1 MKADKQISLHR
12 TAGQDSTWKM
22 TPPQYNPRA
31 EGLLEQEDPQPRG
44 AGKMQ
49 RKLNRVRFESRP
61 RKRQRPMPEDPI
73 IVAYSDEDEGDD
85 PLIIVAGLEG
95 DNEQKDQEVEHTR
108 EEEPPQSPPEE
119 EKGSL
124 PYAYTP
130 RSPPYPPP
138 EDEDWDTKGMP
149 ELVDIEEDQDTV
161 TVVPA
166 DQNADKDFFK
176 DSARQ
181 SEVKQKYDSEIKQ
194 APWTPQNASDNQPDN
209 HSDDHSDN
217 PLMKLGDLIPK
228 ATPVYEGFWK
238 NSDMDILSR
247 LDVASEELKA
257 KRRNNQKKT
266 PEESTPKEQNKI
278 DTEDPHPNRPAS
290 PSIQMST
297 QDDLRD
303 NLEDTMS
310 NVPVEPVTPQTG
322 PPKVIPPT
330 PYSEHDLV
338 APPPQIPT
346 NFRIKLKSVAKMRT
360 GPPPQKAKMLVDL
373 VTGPKLIIQKLT
385 PEEVQ
390 ELTLPPAEAAN
401 LQN

>member
-1 MKADKQISLHR
+1 MEHD
-12 TAGQDSTWKM
+12 
-22 TPPQYNPRA
+22 PR
-31 EGLLEQEDPQPRG
+31 PNG
-44 AGKMQ
+44 AGKIQ
-49 RKLNRVRFESRP
+49 RKINKVRFESRP
-61 RKRQRPMPEDPI
+61 RKRQRPMPEENDDPV
-73 IVAYSDEDEGDD
+73 IVAYSDEEGED
-85 PLIIVAGLEG
+85 PIIVVAGLEG
-95 DNEQKDQEVEHTR
+95 DIEQKDQEEGHTR
-108 EEEPPQSPPEE
+108 EEEPPQSPPKE
-119 EKGSL
+119 EKGSM

-138 EDEDWDTKGMP
+138 EDKDWDTEGMP
-149 ELVDIEEDQDTV
+149 ELVDIDEDPDTV

-166 DQNADKDFFK
+166 NQNADKDFFK
-176 DSARQ
+176 DSERE
-181 SEVKQKYDSEIKQ
+181 SEVKQKYNSEIKQ
-194 APWTPQNASDNQPDN
+194 APWTPQTDSDNHPDT

-217 PLMKLGDLIPK
+217 TLTKIGDLIPK

-238 NSDMDILSR
+238 NSDDDILSR

-257 KRRNNQKKT
+257 KRRNNQKET
-266 PEESTPKEQNKI
+266 PEESAPEEQNKI
-278 DTEDPHPNRPAS
+278 DVEDPHPDRPAS

-303 NLEDTMS
+303 KLEDTMS
-310 NVPVEPVTPQTG
+310 NIPMEPVTPQTG

-338 APPPQIPT
+338 APPPPILT

-373 VTGPKLIIQKLT
+373 VTGPKLIIWKLT
-385 PEEVQ
+385 PEEVW
-390 ELTLPPAEAAN
+390 ELSLPPDEAAK

>member
-1 MKADKQISLHR
+1 
-12 TAGQDSTWKM
+12 
-22 TPPQYNPRA
+22 
-31 EGLLEQEDPQPRG
+31 
-44 AGKMQ
+44 
-49 RKLNRVRFESRP
+49 
-61 RKRQRPMPEDPI
+61 MPKDPI

-95 DNEQKDQEVEHTR
+95 DDEQKDQEVEHTR
-108 EEEPPQSPPEE
+108 EEDPPQSPLEE

-138 EDEDWDTKGMP
+138 EDEDWDTEGMP
-149 ELVDIEEDQDTV
+149 KLVDIDEDQDTV

-176 DSARQ
+176 DPERQ
-181 SEVKQKYDSEIKQ
+181 SKVKQKYNSEIKQ
-194 APWTPQNASDNQPDN
+194 APWTPQIFDN

-217 PLMKLGDLIPK
+217 PLTKLGDLIPK
-228 ATPVYEGFWK
+228 ATPMYKGFWK

-257 KRRNNQKKT
+257 KRRNNQKET
-266 PEESTPKEQNKI
+266 PEESIPEEWNKI
-278 DTEDPHPNRPAS
+278 DIEDPHPDRPVS
-290 PSIQMST
+290 PTIQMST
-297 QDDLRD
+297 RDELRD
-303 NLEDTMS
+303 NLKDTMS
-310 NVPVEPVTPQTG
+310 KVPMEPVTPQTG

-330 PYSEHDLV
+330 PYSEHNLI
-338 APPPQIPT
+338 ASPPQILT
-346 NFRIKLKSVAKMRT
+346 NFRIKLKSVVKMRT

-390 ELTLPPAEAAN
+390 ELTLQPAEAAN

>member
-1 MKADKQISLHR
+1 
-12 TAGQDSTWKM
+12 M
-22 TPPQYNPRA
+22 TPPQYNPRV

-95 DNEQKDQEVEHTR
+95 DDEQKDQEVEHTR

-138 EDEDWDTKGMP
+138 EDEDWDTEGMP
-149 ELVDIEEDQDTV
+149 KLVDIDEDQDTV

-166 DQNADKDFFK
+166 NQNADKDFFK
-176 DSARQ
+176 DSERQ

-194 APWTPQNASDNQPDN
+194 APWTPQCTDN
-209 HSDDHSDN
+209 HSDNHSDN

-238 NSDMDILSR
+238 NSDVDILSR
-247 LDVASEELKA
+247 LDAASEELKA
-257 KRRNNQKKT
+257 KRRNNQKET
-266 PEESTPKEQNKI
+266 PEESTPEEQNKI
-278 DTEDPHPNRPAS
+278 DIEDPHPHRPVS

-297 QDDLRD
+297 RDDLRD

-310 NVPVEPVTPQTG
+310 NVPMEPVTPQTG

-338 APPPQIPT
+338 APPPQILT
-346 NFRIKLKSVAKMRT
+346 NFRIKLKSVVKMRT

-373 VTGPKLIIQKLT
+373 VTGPKLIIRKLT

-390 ELTLPPAEAAN
+390 ELTLPPAEAAKP
-401 LQN
+401 